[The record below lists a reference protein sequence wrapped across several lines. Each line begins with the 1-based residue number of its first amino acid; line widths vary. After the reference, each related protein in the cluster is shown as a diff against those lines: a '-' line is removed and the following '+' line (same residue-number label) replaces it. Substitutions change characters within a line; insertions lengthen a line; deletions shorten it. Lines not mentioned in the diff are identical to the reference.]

1 MSGGEISLAASKT
14 TSFFMKCENK
24 EGTAVI
30 TDAESAVGCSE
41 RKEETFIPFH
51 CKSTLNGASQVSA
64 LVVESL
70 SRLS

>member
-1 MSGGEISLAASKT
+1 MVEKLACLADSKT
-14 TSFFMKCENK
+14 TSFFTKCENK

-30 TDAESAVGCSE
+30 TDAESAVKCSE

-51 CKSTLNGASQVSA
+51 YKSTLNSASPVSA
-64 LVVESL
+64 LVASL